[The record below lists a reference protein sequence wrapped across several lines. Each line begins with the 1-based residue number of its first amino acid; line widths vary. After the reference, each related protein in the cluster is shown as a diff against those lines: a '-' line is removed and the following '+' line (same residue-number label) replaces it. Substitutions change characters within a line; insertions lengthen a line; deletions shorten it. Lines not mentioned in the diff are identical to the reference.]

1 MSTCEHEMSL
11 PRLPVPPLRQTINKY
26 LLSVQPLLNQREFQA
41 TQNAAEKFL
50 QPGGIGKSLQ
60 KGLVRRSKQVENW
73 LKEWHDDES
82 YFRPD
87 TPVIFNASPGI
98 AFPKQT
104 FSSNLDYL
112 RYAATAV
119 KAVLEFKSLIDYEG
133 LQTDI
138 SRSRPT
144 AMDQYGKILSSCR
157 VPHPRKD
164 YLVTSRGMNSRHIIV
179 MCNEQAFE
187 IDAYRKGEIIS
198 VSEIL
203 KQLREVVAMKEA
215 EAKPHCIGALTT
227 TCRRLWG
234 QTFNKL
240 QQDPVNRKS
249 LERIIQS
256 VFVLCLDKPN
266 RIVQREISEG
276 EDIVR
281 SVSINQMLHGCGTE
295 NNSCN
300 RWFDKVFQLIISED
314 GHVGCC
320 YEHSAAEA
328 PPVQRL
334 CDYII
339 KKCAVQNASDLVQ
352 AMQAPHQKS
361 AIQLQWRL
369 SDEMKEKIAFAKQSL
384 DRLVADA
391 DMQFIRYNGFG
402 KNIPKANKLSPD
414 ACIQLGLQLAFFR
427 LHGHIPPTY
436 ETASTK
442 WFRLGRTETIRTASI
457 ASKAFCES
465 MAVPNLPVHEK
476 RNLFVKAAKDH
487 TKYTLEAMSGQ
498 GVDRHLLGL
507 KCLCIEEGYRLPELF
522 LDKGYQYSMYHEL
535 ATSQVPSQFDCVT
548 CYGPSVPDGYGV

>member
-1 MSTCEHEMSL
+1 MYYK
-11 PRLPVPPLRQTINKY
+11 VN
-26 LLSVQPLLNQREFQA
+26 F
-41 TQNAAEKFL
+41 FL
-50 QPGGIGKSLQ
+50 QSSSFSKGCLQAFRRVSSISHRFERQEASAWEFASNRFSPINNNRVKGQKSERQ
-60 KGLVRRSKQVENW
+60 
-73 LKEWHDDES
+73 
-82 YFRPD
+82 RPTLSCDQD
-87 TPVIFNASPGI
+87 TRMFTKKA
-98 AFPKQT
+98 PKNVVCET
-104 FSSNLDYL
+104 ILEINDNTG
-112 RYAATAV
+112 YAATAV

>member
-339 KKCAVQNASDLVQ
+339 KK
-352 AMQAPHQKS
+352 
-361 AIQLQWRL
+361 W
-369 SDEMKEKIAFAKQSL
+369 
-384 DRLVADA
+384 LVADA